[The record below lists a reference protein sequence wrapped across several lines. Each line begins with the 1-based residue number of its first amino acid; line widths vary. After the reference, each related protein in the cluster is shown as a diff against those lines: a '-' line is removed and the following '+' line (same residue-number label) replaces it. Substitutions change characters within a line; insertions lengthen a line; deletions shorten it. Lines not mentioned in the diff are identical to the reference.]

1 VIPRAV
7 GTPSLSREARQLAL
21 KLRRGACLLTGLST
35 AELEAAADL
44 IVRGWATW
52 EEDGDGVLR
61 LELSEY
67 GRAIAPGASRPS

>member
-1 VIPRAV
+1 VSHPV

-21 KLRRGACLLTGLST
+21 KLRRGPSLLTRLSKL
-35 AELEAAADL
+35 ELEAAADL

-52 EEDGDGVLR
+52 EDRLGVVH

-67 GRAIAPGASRPS
+67 GRAIAPGAP